1 MSLGDLTQVT
11 LKEKKKL
18 YRTWHFKN
26 KNSIETAMWITSMIV
41 TLITWNRCV
50 HLRISSNSQI
60 FLYNKHWTVR
70 FTPSHR
76 QHNKHVPGSSMSQ
89 QSRLFEFYL
98 LLLWNLKSGYHF
110 INMKNE
116 NLPRCKNIFQL
127 KYCSLHNRL
136 NIVFES

>member
-11 LKEKKKL
+11 LKRKKKL

-41 TLITWNRCV
+41 TLITWNRCI

-76 QHNKHVPGSSMSQ
+76 QHNKHVPGSSTVSNLD
-89 QSRLFEFYL
+89 SLSSIFFCFEIWKVVTILSIWKTKIYL
-98 LLLWNLKSGYHF
+98 DVKIFSNWSIAHF
-110 INMKNE
+110 ITDWT
-116 NLPRCKNIFQL
+116 
-127 KYCSLHNRL
+127 
-136 NIVFES
+136 